1 MNLFSRRANKPALSN
16 KSSFDLIVRLIE
28 PRSSAGLSP
37 IERLA
42 VLKLKQEGALPLEL
56 LAERVA
62 TDLYHEELRNGAWVV
77 DIGFFG
83 NRLFVPDVVKEIQQ
97 RNGSLW
103 NIEEGKPL

>member
-1 MNLFSRRANKPALSN
+1 MTLFSRTANKPTLSN

-28 PRSSAGLSP
+28 PMASTGLSP

-83 NRLFVPDVVKEIQQ
+83 NGLFLPDVMKEIQQ

-103 NIEEGKPL
+103 KIEEGEPL